1 MKSFNKNEQK
11 ITKQTRD
18 SGRNEEL
25 HKTIRDNI
33 FSMLKKRNN
42 SSFAALA
49 RDCCLDKDKISR
61 LMNGNQYFYADDLLD
76 IANALGVSMDYLCTG
91 KDTSDENT
99 LRLDGLNERDK
110 ALIKTL
116 FMRLASKKN

>member
-61 LMNGNQYFYADDLLD
+61 LMNGNQYFYA
-76 IANALGVSMDYLCTG
+76 G